1 MKRII
6 RILLILS
13 VAIIAGCY
21 YDNEEK
27 LYPVIPT
34 SCNLTNVTFSAT
46 IKPILQASCYN
57 CHSNTNYINNGAGY
71 KLENPADAAA
81 NIKQILIS
89 IRLTNS
95 PLAMPMGGKLSDCE
109 INQIQK
115 WSDNGTP
122 NN

>member
-1 MKRII
+1 MKRTI

-21 YDNEEK
+21 YDNEER
-27 LYPVIPT
+27 LYPVIST

-57 CHSNTNYINNGAGY
+57 CHSNSNYANKGLGY
-71 KLENPADAAA
+71 KLENYDDVVA
-81 NIKQILIS
+81 NINQILIS
-89 IRLTNS
+89 VRLTNS

-109 INQIQK
+109 INQLQK
-115 WSDNGTP
+115 WSDNKTP